1 MNFNRI
7 HSFNFSFFA
16 FFSFCWK
23 DQKGSDSG
31 VIGLFSRLWALGFQA
46 IHYLSSVLL
55 LLRIF
60 FFFNKQN
67 VVDKPKLKSERR
79 NKNNIEN
86 NIYVKSMNL
95 SSSQVVSVFS
105 HAQQGAAQPLDFLL
119 SLYMTVHLPALGRKK
134 NQIKE

>member
-1 MNFNRI
+1 M
-7 HSFNFSFFA
+7 SS
-16 FFSFCWK
+16 W
-23 DQKGSDSG
+23 
-31 VIGLFSRLWALGFQA
+31 
-46 IHYLSSVLL
+46 LSSDPLFVFGVVIIAHFFLL
-55 LLRIF
+55 QQTKRRRQAQIEIGT
-60 FFFNKQN
+60 
-67 VVDKPKLKSERR
+67 PK
-79 NKNNIEN
+79 KNNIEN